1 MANTSD
7 SCPVSPCTILSKLGL
22 TPSGNGKVSKA
33 IITCGGISYVA
44 LAVNM
49 FNPRLIDKLP
59 LNRDLTNTILAC
71 TVAGG
76 TCYLYQKPHLASLKN
91 SQQRIFLSA
100 YGATMVS
107 LGSLLLWAMG
117 KALLPE
123 SNSLRLAVAVGS
135 SIALL
140 RTGSSYVAV
149 IEGASKNSSK

>member
-1 MANTSD
+1 
-7 SCPVSPCTILSKLGL
+7 
-22 TPSGNGKVSKA
+22 
-33 IITCGGISYVA
+33 
-44 LAVNM
+44 M
-49 FNPRLIDKLP
+49 FQV
-59 LNRDLTNTILAC
+59 LNKYSSHFI
-71 TVAGG
+71 
-76 TCYLYQKPHLASLKN
+76 P
-91 SQQRIFLSA
+91 SA